1 MLDGEEHLTDN
12 ERTILVYVH
21 QELNNVNILSIVVN
35 I

>member
-12 ERTILVYVH
+12 ERIILVYVD